1 MEGTDESTEHRTLN
15 AGGGGRGSFTEW
27 QVSNLTFLDS
37 TVLLHTNSIIF
48 VSLIKSNQVE
58 LETVGTVIHPSTYIE
73 CSLHLTYGGPTKP

>member
-15 AGGGGRGSFTEW
+15 AGGGVSLN
-27 QVSNLTFLDS
+27 VSNLTFLDS

>member
-1 MEGTDESTEHRTLN
+1 MPKDGRYRRIHRSQNTQRR
-15 AGGGGRGSFTEW
+15 GGGVSLN
-27 QVSNLTFLDS
+27 VSNLTFLDS

>member
-15 AGGGGRGSFTEW
+15 AGGGSFTEW